1 MVLLLLLLLL
11 VVSFLLLSIFAMSMS
26 LLEQQQPLMD
36 WPYRN
41 RTLMSVIVS
50 LYGLACCGQIK
61 CTHGKL
67 WNNMHIYN
75 ITRLKRCVC
84 AGEQQRQSFSWFCL
98 PQNVTK
104 CKIATIK
111 IEMTEQ
117 RNDTFVNNRLT
128 TWYETLYTFACWLC
142 DVTVRN
148 LHSMVALCARG
159 NVANELPTKREMWKH
174 KREKDTNQKSDM
186 SFGYK
191 YLSLSAY
198 NF

>member
-61 CTHGKL
+61 CTHGKI
-67 WNNMHIYN
+67 WNNMHIHY
-75 ITRLKRCVC
+75 IVRLKRCVC
-84 AGEQQRQSFSWFCL
+84 AGEQQRQSFSRFCL

-142 DVTVRN
+142 DVTVRD